1 MKRET
6 LPAGAGEPAEKRYLT
21 SSGSGPT
28 ALRMLLG
35 AQLRGLREAAG
46 ISREAAGYEIRSSR
60 SKISRLELG
69 RVSCKERDIADLLTL
84 YGVREGRQRDAVLA
98 LARQANE
105 RGWWS
110 RYGDVLPD
118 WFEEYVGLEG
128 AASLIRTYE
137 LQFVPGLFQTEDYA
151 RAVIRLGYPN
161 APAEEVDRRVALRM
175 MRQHQFA
182 ANSARGGNDAPRLW
196 AVVDETAL
204 RRPLGSVKVMRAQL
218 DHLIKLSARPMV
230 TLQVMPFRRGGHAA
244 AGGPFS
250 ILRFAEPDLPDI
262 VYLEQLTSALYL
274 DKREDVDHYL
284 AVMDRLFAEAESP
297 EGSAAFLRMARKEL

>member
-1 MKRET
+1 MKRDT
-6 LPAGAGEPAEKRYLT
+6 LPGGAGEPAKDRYFT
-21 SSGSGPT
+21 SSGHGPT

-35 AQLRGLREAAG
+35 SQLRGLREAAG
-46 ISREAAGYEIRSSR
+46 ISREAAGYEIRASR

-69 RVSCKERDIADLLTL
+69 RVSCKERDVAALLTM

-118 WFEEYVGLEG
+118 WFEEYIGLEG

-151 RAVIRLGYPN
+151 RAVVRLGYPD
-161 APAEEVDRRVALRM
+161 ASAEEVDRRVALRM
-175 MRQHQFA
+175 MRQRQFA
-182 ANSARGGNDAPRLW
+182 ASSASGASDAPRLW

-204 RRPLGSVKVMRAQL
+204 RRHLGGVKVMRAQL
-218 DHLIKLSARPMV
+218 DRLIKLAAWPMV
-230 TLQVMPFRRGGHAA
+230 TLQVMPFRHGGHAA

-284 AVMDRLFAEAESP
+284 AVMDRLFAEAEPP
-297 EGSAAFLRMARKEL
+297 EASAAFLRMVRREL

>member
-6 LPAGAGEPAEKRYLT
+6 SPRGAGEPSRENNLT
-21 SSGSGPT
+21 SSGGGPT

-35 AQLRGLREAAG
+35 GQLRGLREGAG

-69 RVSCKERDIADLLTL
+69 RVSCKERDVADLLTM
-84 YGVREGRQRDAVLA
+84 YGVGAGRQRDAVLA
-98 LARQANE
+98 LARKANE

-110 RYGDVLPD
+110 GYGDVLPD

-128 AASLIRTYE
+128 AASLIRAYE

-151 RAVIRLGYPN
+151 RAVVRLGYPN
-161 APAEEVDRRVALRM
+161 ASADEVDRRVALRM
-175 MRQHQFA
+175 MRQRQFA
-182 ANSARGGNDAPRLW
+182 VSAGSGGNEGPRLW
-196 AVVDETAL
+196 AVLDETAL
-204 RRPLGSVKVMRAQL
+204 RRPLGGVKVMRAQL
-218 DHLIKLSARPMV
+218 DHLIKLAAQPAV
-230 TLQVMPFRRGGHAA
+230 TLQIVPFRNGGHAA

-250 ILRFAEPDLPDI
+250 ILRFAEPDLPDV

-274 DKREDVDHYL
+274 DKREDVDHYV
-284 AVMDRLFAEAESP
+284 AVMDRLFAEAEPP
-297 EGSAAFLRMARKEL
+297 EASAAFVKTVRKEF